1 MKLPAIKNL
10 SHAFLPTLCINFI
23 FGIGVF
29 EYPSG
34 KPRPILSAT
43 LGMINIIFFLCFIEL
58 ANIPG
63 LTVLMGSKIA
73 AQNCRMFMYF
83 QIGFMIVVMS
93 LSQSGSKRTRNSL
106 RKLQDTND
114 RLLMFGISSD
124 YKLILKDQLVRN
136 SIALILVVTII
147 VLDLRYTALDIP
159 SKFERE
165 NLLIC
170 AHHLLIFDYVIDSS
184 YISGIRYFHNRFQ
197 RLNYHLEESDLQKN
211 FDTQHNVESENLF
224 PRHSSIL
231 NEIHGNLRSYKLAD
245 NKWLLHL
252 IREMRKIHRDL
263 CNMARELHKGSEILI
278 LISVTLS
285 FCITVGLL
293 YVSYC
298 VAITSITF
306 YDVMGGIT
314 CFLWAAF
321 YSFKIFLIVDSCSK
335 TSNEAMRTGVLI
347 QELLDP
353 MEIHNGNIRD
363 EINIFTLQLLQ
374 NPLCF
379 TANGFFVLDYQL
391 IRGIIGSVTTF
402 LVILIQMG
410 SIYDRKTLDVADIQ
424 QK

>member
-1 MKLPAIKNL
+1 MKLPAVKTLN
-10 SHAFLPTLCINFI
+10 HAFLPTGCINFI

-34 KPRPILSAT
+34 KPRPILSAIV
-43 LGMINIIFFLCFIEL
+43 GMINIIFFLCFIEL

-63 LTVLMGSKIA
+63 LKVLMGSKIA
-73 AQNCRMFMYF
+73 AQNCRMFLYF
-83 QIGFMIVVMS
+83 QIGFMIIVMS
-93 LSQSGSKRTRNSL
+93 LSQSGAKRTRNSL
-106 RKLQDTND
+106 RKLEDTNN
-114 RLLMFGISSD
+114 RLLMFGISGD
-124 YKLILKDQLVRN
+124 YELTLKDQLIQS
-136 SIALILVVTII
+136 SIALIFLVSII
-147 VLDLRYTALDIP
+147 ILDLRYTANDVRN
-159 SKFERE
+159 KFERN

-197 RLNYHLEESDLQKN
+197 RLNSHLEESDLQKN
-211 FDTQHNVESENLF
+211 LNIQHHVKLENRS
-224 PRHSSIL
+224 PRYDSIL
-231 NEIHGNLRSYKLAD
+231 NEMYGDLRSYKLAD
-245 NKWLLHL
+245 KKWLLHL
-252 IREMRKIHRDL
+252 VREMRKIHRDL

-285 FCITVGLL
+285 FCITIGLL

-298 VAITSITF
+298 VVITSVTF
-306 YDVMGGIT
+306 YDVMGSVT

-321 YSFKIFLIVDSCSK
+321 FSFKIFLIVDACSK
-335 TSNEAMRTGVLI
+335 TSSEAVRTGELI

-353 MEIHNGNIRD
+353 TEIHNGNIRD

-374 NPLCF
+374 NPLSF
-379 TANGFFVLDYQL
+379 TANGFFTLDYQM
-391 IRGIIGSVTTF
+391 IRSIIASVTTF

-410 SIYDRKTLDVADIQ
+410 SIYDRKTLNVSDVQ

>member
-1 MKLPAIKNL
+1 
-10 SHAFLPTLCINFI
+10 
-23 FGIGVF
+23 
-29 EYPSG
+29 
-34 KPRPILSAT
+34 
-43 LGMINIIFFLCFIEL
+43 
-58 ANIPG
+58 
-63 LTVLMGSKIA
+63 
-73 AQNCRMFMYF
+73 
-83 QIGFMIVVMS
+83 MS

-184 YISGIRYFHNRFQ
+184 YISGIR
-197 RLNYHLEESDLQKN
+197 
-211 FDTQHNVESENLF
+211 
-224 PRHSSIL
+224 
-231 NEIHGNLRSYKLAD
+231 
-245 NKWLLHL
+245 
-252 IREMRKIHRDL
+252 KIHRDL

-298 VAITSITF
+298 FAITSITF

-335 TSNEAMRTGVLI
+335 TSNEILIIPKIMFKAMRTGVLI

-391 IRGIIGSVTTF
+391 IRGVRMNYRLHDDFLILSV
-402 LVILIQMG
+402 
-410 SIYDRKTLDVADIQ
+410 Y
-424 QK
+424 